1 MRKLTYSLIVAL
13 AMVALFVGCSDR
25 FELPAPRTEPGLS
38 FSVTV
43 PKAGIVTRSFE
54 KEAITSL
61 HVLVF
66 DENGYFVE
74 CQKAVPAA
82 GATWGADM
90 NTEYS
95 FTVNLQASPEK
106 RILHF
111 VANYDFDTNPV
122 EYGTEYSV
130 ISRLTVGDG
139 QEAYWQR
146 IVLDGGIY
154 TQENWDKMPD
164 ADKAKLVKIPLVRN
178 FVKVEV
184 ESKTDDFTVTG
195 FALWNVPDR
204 GCVAPC
210 VTVPP
215 TFATYGASDIKGD
228 SYTNNPWISRT
239 YEELSAS
246 YGPDDAA
253 SVGYSGFMPKDAV
266 IVNTDANSLTYDMTT
281 KYMYERPYS
290 KDVTHTAVI
299 IKGRFKDKNETNDT
313 HPETYFKVDLIKSS
327 QHGLTEYYN
336 ILRNFTYKVEIHS
349 CTGDGYSSAA
359 DAASQPASNNFVS
372 SVVTQ
377 DILNISDGTARL
389 YVSSTDMTIVSNE
402 PFKFRYK
409 YVPNFNDAP
418 GVVNNKLLSFY
429 DYTRGEALERD
440 DKTIYSVKLESP
452 YVMKEYNVVDKV
464 DDPKSPW
471 YQWHETT
478 ITPAE
483 PGDEEV
489 SETVIIY
496 QETKD
501 GSQVKIARSVTFR
514 LRKPFKM
521 EVSCVPAVVPSGVK
535 QKVTVNIRI
544 PSGLRESLFPLEF
557 MIEADNNSL
566 SPNTELSTADKDLQR
581 PGYLSTWYGKSIIP
595 GNETKQSY
603 GFKKRLFYADYLKMT
618 LTDDKGYRIVPCAF
632 KTTKSASATKIWIQN
647 KYFEF
652 GDGKSTAAFTNN

>member
-1 MRKLTYSLIVAL
+1 MMRKLTYSLIVAL
-13 AMVALFVGCSDR
+13 AMMALFVGCSNR
-25 FELPAPRTEPGLS
+25 FELPAPRTESGLS

-43 PKAGIVTRSFE
+43 SKAGIVTRSFE

-74 CQKAVPAA
+74 CQKAVQAA
-82 GATWGADM
+82 GATWGTDM

-130 ISRLTVGDG
+130 ISHLTVGDG

-184 ESKTDDFTVTG
+184 ESQTDKFTVTG

-215 TFATYGASDIKGD
+215 TFATYGKSDADGD

-239 YEELSAS
+239 YEDLSS
-246 YGPDDAA
+246 SFGPDDKD

-266 IVNTDANSLTYDMTT
+266 IVNTDANSLTYDRTA

-299 IKGRFKDKNETNDT
+299 IKGRFKGEDETNDT
-313 HPETYFKVDLIKSS
+313 HPETYFKVDMIKYST
-327 QHGLTEYYN
+327 HGVTDYYN
-336 ILRNFTYKVEIHS
+336 ILRNFTYKVNIKG
-349 CTGDGYSSAA
+349 CTDDGYATAA
-359 DAASQPASNNFVS
+359 EAAAQPASNNFVS

-377 DILNISDGTARL
+377 DVINISDGEARL
-389 YVSSTDMTIVSNE
+389 YVSTTDTTVVSSE

-409 YVPNFNDAP
+409 YVPDFYNKP
-418 GVVNNKLLSFY
+418 GIVDNQLLSFY
-429 DYTRGEALERD
+429 DYTRRETLRRD
-440 DKTIYSVKLESP
+440 DESQYYVELKTP
-452 YVMKEYNVVDKV
+452 HYVMAKYNVIDKV
-464 DDPKSPW
+464 NEPNTRW

-496 QETKD
+496 QETEN

-521 EVSCVPAVVPSGVK
+521 EVSCDPAVVQSGVK
-535 QKVTVNIRI
+535 QEVTVNIRI

-566 SPNTELSTADKDLQR
+566 SPNTGLSTADKR
-581 PGYLSTWYGKSIIP
+581 PGYLSTWYGESIIP
-595 GNETKQSY
+595 KKKGQQSY
-603 GFKKRLFYADYLKMT
+603 GFKKRLTYADYLNMP

-652 GDGKSTAAFTNN
+652 GDGKSTSAFTNN